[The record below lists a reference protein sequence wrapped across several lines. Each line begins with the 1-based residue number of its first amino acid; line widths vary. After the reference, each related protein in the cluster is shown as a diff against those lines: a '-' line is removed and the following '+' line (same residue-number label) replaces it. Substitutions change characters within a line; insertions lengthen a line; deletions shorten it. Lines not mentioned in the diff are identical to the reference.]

1 MPVSR
6 ELNGEN
12 IDCIEYAMMPEVFIT
27 RALSPAIVQ
36 SANRLQIAKK
46 KRALS

>member
-1 MPVSR
+1 VSR

-36 SANRLQIAKK
+36 SVRLPIE
-46 KRALS
+46 KRKGGAIWI